1 MNTALFI
8 IAFLFT
14 LISTAFF
21 GYTGK
26 VVEMGIAA
34 SVGAIAMAF
43 VNIDKIKR
51 FKGAGFEAETKE
63 VIQEATVTIA
73 SLRKL
78 ATQIVEPTLT
88 IIGREGQPF
97 QNISNSEKFEIKK
110 KLVETLKELHANEDK
125 IEKVTAK
132 FDDSFIIEHGRK
144 ILALITPSVKIDKS
158 TKEEIKTLLSTENLN
173 TINPQKIRNFLTAR
187 DLLTK
192 EIDEAIEDYEYFVKN
207 KKFRRPEY
215 WPV

>member
-1 MNTALFI
+1 MKVLFI

-14 LISTAFF
+14 LATSLYF
-21 GYTGK
+21 GYLGRT
-26 VVEMGIAA
+26 VEMGMAVVA
-34 SVGAIAMAF
+34 GSIAMAF
-43 VNIDKIKR
+43 ANLDKIKR
-51 FKGAGFEAETKE
+51 FKGAGFEAETKQ
-63 VIQEATVTIA
+63 VIQEANVTIA

-97 QNISNSEKFEIKK
+97 QNISNAEKFEIKER
-110 KLVETLKELHANEDK
+110 LVKTLKELQANEEK

-132 FDDSFIIEHGRK
+132 FDDSFIIEHGRN
-144 ILALITPSVKIDKS
+144 ILGLINRNEKIDKS
-158 TKEEIKTLLSTENLN
+158 TKEEIKTLISTENLN
-173 TINPQKIRNFLTAR
+173 TINPQKIRNFLKAR

-207 KKFRRPEY
+207 KKFRRSEY